1 MFLKAIECNFSLYFF
16 IFKMFVTMIKI
27 FQYFSTRLFFISSIV
42 LFILPISSYAV
53 VTFNELDTRSYL
65 LIDFNS
71 NDVLASK
78 EPTKQIEPASI
89 TKLMTAYVIYKELAA
104 GNITD
109 RDLVLISEKA
119 WRKKGSRMFVEA
131 NKKVPLERLIHG
143 LIIQSGNDA
152 AIALAEHVAGTE
164 ERFVQKMNHE
174 AKLLGMKNTQFS
186 NVTGWPDKDHHYS
199 TAEDIAILA
208 RAVIK
213 EFPEH
218 YKLYKQKE
226 YSYNGIKQYN
236 RNKLLWLD
244 PSVDGI
250 KTGHTD
256 SAGYCLVSSAKRSGM
271 RLIAVVIGAET
282 VKERSDYS
290 QQLIEFGY
298 RNYETNKLYKAG
310 AVLEKIRVWKGDEK
324 VLPIGLLDDYY
335 ITVPKGILAKLEG
348 SIEFISDADAPISR
362 GDVMGKLIIKNGDKV
377 IIEHPVVALTDI
389 SGGSMWRKM
398 TDGLQ
403 KVFH

>member
-1 MFLKAIECNFSLYFF
+1 MTKLFRLSAIKRTAIVITLFLLSFNSFAITTLSD
-16 IFKMFVTMIKI
+16 IG
-27 FQYFSTRLFFISSIV
+27 
-42 LFILPISSYAV
+42 A
-53 VTFNELDTRSYL
+53 RSYL

-71 NDVLASK
+71 NNILASK
-78 EPTKQIEPASI
+78 DPTKQIEPASI

-104 GNITD
+104 GKVD
-109 RDLVLISEKA
+109 MHDLVLISEKA

-131 NKKVPLERLIHG
+131 NKKVPLERLMSG

-164 ERFVQKMNHE
+164 ENFVKKMNSE
-174 AKLLGMKNTQFS
+174 AELLGMKNTKFS
-186 NVTGWPDKDHHYS
+186 NTTGWPDKGNHYS

-208 RAVIK
+208 RAIIS

-244 PSVDGI
+244 PSVDGV
-250 KTGHTD
+250 KTGHTE
-256 SAGYCLVSSAKRSGM
+256 SAGYCLVSSAERSRM
-271 RLIAVVIGAET
+271 RLIAVLIGAKSA
-282 VKERSDYS
+282 KERSDYS
-290 QQLIEFGY
+290 QQLMEFGY

-310 AVLEKIRVWKGDEK
+310 AVLEKVRVWKGNKK
-324 VLPIGLLDDYY
+324 VVPIGLLEDYY
-335 ITVPKGILAKLEG
+335 ITVPKGILANLEG
-348 SIEFISDADAPISR
+348 SIEFISDADAPIQR
-362 GDVMGKLIIKNGDKV
+362 GDAMGKLIIKEGDKV
-377 IIEHPVVALTDI
+377 IIEHPVVALTDVA
-389 SGGSMWRKM
+389 GGGIWRKV
-398 TDGLQ
+398 TDGIQ